1 MAGRRDGGGLG
12 PSNSAAA
19 PRAMLLIVVAVV
31 LGAALLWKGL
41 DDGADLAANQ
51 PSPTTTAPTS
61 DGSGDGTPGD
71 GSGDATPDDGSGDA
85 TPGDGSGD
93 ATPDDGSGDATPG
106 DGSGDTTGD
115 TTTTTTLFPTSTEP
129 PNEVQVLVANGSGIA
144 RAAGAVSA
152 LLAPQGYAT
161 LPPANAQPT
170 DSTMIYF
177 RPGMVNEARA
187 VMDILAPDSPDLLA
201 QIPPTGLPVAENA
214 LDRMEL
220 ADVVVILGAD
230 DRISTG

>member
-61 DGSGDGTPGD
+61 DGSGDG
-71 GSGDATPDDGSGDA
+71 

-214 LDRMEL
+214 LDRLEL

>member
-71 GSGDATPDDGSGDA
+71 GSGEV
-85 TPGDGSGD
+85 
-93 ATPDDGSGDATPG
+93 TPDDGSGDATPG

-214 LDRMEL
+214 LDRLEL

>member
-1 MAGRRDGGGLG
+1 MAGRRAGGGLG

-61 DGSGDGTPGD
+61 DGSGDG
-71 GSGDATPDDGSGDA
+71 

>member
-1 MAGRRDGGGLG
+1 MAGRRAGGGLG

-71 GSGDATPDDGSGDA
+71 GSGEV
-85 TPGDGSGD
+85 
-93 ATPDDGSGDATPG
+93 TPDDGSGDATPG

-214 LDRMEL
+214 LDRLEL

>member
-1 MAGRRDGGGLG
+1 
-12 PSNSAAA
+12 
-19 PRAMLLIVVAVV
+19 MLLIVVAVV

-214 LDRMEL
+214 LDRLEL